1 MQSIINACSSL
12 SHSNHVCSSYLHPS
26 FHVIFFIQP
35 LKQTE
40 INTHLNVLHIN
51 LNNNYDNS
59 ATTSDALHY
68 MRNTFGRTSSVGWHY
83 TSSTGVKPDLHHAL
97 LSKNMGGGIAYVGVI
112 CDSDYG
118 FGLSA
123 SLSGNY
129 VSMGNAVVWDM
140 MVVGCLD

>member
-1 MQSIINACSSL
+1 
-12 SHSNHVCSSYLHPS
+12 
-26 FHVIFFIQP
+26 
-35 LKQTE
+35 
-40 INTHLNVLHIN
+40 
-51 LNNNYDNS
+51 
-59 ATTSDALHY
+59 
-68 MRNTFGRTSSVGWHY
+68 
-83 TSSTGVKPDLHHAL
+83 
-97 LSKNMGGGIAYVGVI
+97 MGGGIAYVGVI